1 MPVIRQFGTHRLP
14 GAGCILP
21 DRDDD
26 RAGRLVHCPDDV
38 EALGTEVGMRR
49 RRPSRP
55 FGTRS
60 WRLRTTSSRMF
71 DRRESWGDDFVGDTP
86 RVTSPQALAGILD
99 PLIATPAL
107 VALVYLALWLR
118 NRGYAEDLEG
128 ERAELAGETP
138 APPILDRLSA
148 PPSPR
153 TRP

>member
-1 MPVIRQFGTHRLP
+1 
-14 GAGCILP
+14 
-21 DRDDD
+21 
-26 RAGRLVHCPDDV
+26 
-38 EALGTEVGMRR
+38 
-49 RRPSRP
+49 
-55 FGTRS
+55 
-60 WRLRTTSSRMF
+60 MF

-86 RVTSPQALAGILD
+86 RVTSPQALAGTLD
-99 PLIATPAL
+99 PLITTPAL